1 MPNEAREAKVDVA
14 MANACGF
21 GGINSSIV
29 VSRWERSMTPADR
42 RVAIT
47 GIGVVTP
54 IGTGKEP
61 SGRPRWPERPGVG
74 PPTLAAHP
82 DLPVQVVGEVDGFE
96 AEQWMPRKLVVR
108 TDRNTHF
115 AVFAACTEALADAAL
130 DLEHEDRTRIG
141 MVLAADYGG
150 LGYVLDNLVRLHQ
163 RGPSFVSAY
172 MAIAWLPSAPVGKL
186 SILHNTTG
194 YSKTVVNDAAGGTC
208 ALGAAYRAVRRG
220 DSDVVIAGGFEI
232 PLVEGALAS
241 LSTWELIC
249 RSSAD
254 PSRAFRP
261 FNSEREGVV
270 IAEGGGLLVLEELE
284 RAQARGARIYAEVA
298 GFAQTTD
305 AVSLKHFAEDGV
317 QYARAMRLA
326 PQVRRPRPGRRR
338 LRERRRPRN
347 GARRSGRSQGSAS
360 AAGRSCRER
369 ARERAEVDDGE
380 RSRRRRPDRR
390 VVALLAMQHGRI
402 PPTINLDEQDP
413 ECDVNLVANQPAEA
427 TIDVALVA
435 SRGAAGANAALVLKR
450 MG

>member
-1 MPNEAREAKVDVA
+1 M
-14 MANACGF
+14 
-21 GGINSSIV
+21 I
-29 VSRWERSMTPADR
+29 PADR

-54 IGTGKEP
+54 IGTGKDAFWTAAMAGA
-61 SGRPRWPERPGVG
+61 SGVG

-82 DLPVQVVGEVDGFE
+82 DLPVQVVGEVDGFD

-115 AVFAACTEALADAAL
+115 AFAACTEALADASL
-130 DLEHEDRTRIG
+130 DLEQEDRTRIG

-172 MAIAWLPSAPVGKL
+172 MAIAWLPSAPVGQL

-194 YSKTVVNDAAGGTC
+194 YSKTVVNDASGGTC

-326 PQVRRPRPGRRR
+326 LEVGGLGPDDVDYVNADGHGTA
-338 LRERRRPRN
+338 L
-347 GARRSGRSQGSAS
+347 GD
-360 AAGRSCRER
+360 
-369 ARERAEVDDGE
+369 RAEARALRGLLG
-380 RSRRRRPDRR
+380 DRAGS
-390 VVALLAMQHGRI
+390 VPVSAPKSMTGNALAGAGPIDASFALLAMQHGAI

-450 MG
+450 VS

>member
-1 MPNEAREAKVDVA
+1 MSVAR
-14 MANACGF
+14 
-21 GGINSSIV
+21 
-29 VSRWERSMTPADR
+29 RS
-42 RVAIT
+42 
-47 GIGVVTP
+47 
-54 IGTGKEP
+54 
-61 SGRPRWPERPGVG
+61 
-74 PPTLAAHP
+74 PTHP
-82 DLPVQVVGEVDGFE
+82 DLPVQVVGEVDGFD

-115 AVFAACTEALADAAL
+115 AFAACTEALADAAL
-130 DLEHEDRTRIG
+130 DLEQEDRTRVG
-141 MVLAADYGG
+141 LVLAADYGG
-150 LGYVLDNLVRLHQ
+150 LGYFLDNLVRLHQ

-172 MAIAWLPSAPVGKL
+172 MAIAWMPSAPVGQL

-326 PQVRRPRPGRRR
+326 LEVGGLGPDDIDYVNADGHGTA
-338 LRERRRPRN
+338 L
-347 GARRSGRSQGSAS
+347 GD
-360 AAGRSCRER
+360 
-369 ARERAEVDDGE
+369 RAEARALRALLG
-380 RSRRRRPDRR
+380 DRAGS
-390 VVALLAMQHGRI
+390 VPVSAPKSMTGNALAGAGPIDASFALLAMQHGAI

-450 MG
+450 VS

>member
-1 MPNEAREAKVDVA
+1 MSVL
-14 MANACGF
+14 
-21 GGINSSIV
+21 
-29 VSRWERSMTPADR
+29 
-42 RVAIT
+42 
-47 GIGVVTP
+47 
-54 IGTGKEP
+54 
-61 SGRPRWPERPGVG
+61 
-74 PPTLAAHP
+74 PTLAAHP
-82 DLPVQVVGEVDGFE
+82 DLPVQVVGEVDGFD

-115 AVFAACTEALADAAL
+115 AFAACTEALADAAL
-130 DLEHEDRTRIG
+130 DLEQEDRTRIG

-172 MAIAWLPSAPVGKL
+172 MAIAWLPSAPVGQL

-326 PQVRRPRPGRRR
+326 LEV
-338 LRERRRPRN
+338 
-347 GARRSGRSQGSAS
+347 
-360 AAGRSCRER
+360 AGLGPDDIDYVN
-369 ARERAEVDDGE
+369 ADGHGTALGDRAEARALRALLG
-380 RSRRRRPDRR
+380 DRAGS
-390 VVALLAMQHGRI
+390 VLVSAPKSMTGNALAGAGPIDASFALLAMQHGAI

-450 MG
+450 VS